1 VVVTVGAGIVNNI
14 PDPIE
19 VPPQL
24 TVYQFKVP
32 PDPPIAVNVILP
44 PALEQK
50 LFLSTVAEVGAT
62 GAVLTVTTTLAQV
75 DGVQLVVSHL
85 AK

>member
-1 VVVTVGAGIVNNI
+1 VVAVGAAIVNGV
-14 PDPIE
+14 PVPMA

-24 TVYQFKVP
+24 TVYHFRLP
-32 PDPPIAVNVILP
+32 PEPPIAVSVILP

-50 LFLSTVAEVGAT
+50 LFLSTVTEVGAT